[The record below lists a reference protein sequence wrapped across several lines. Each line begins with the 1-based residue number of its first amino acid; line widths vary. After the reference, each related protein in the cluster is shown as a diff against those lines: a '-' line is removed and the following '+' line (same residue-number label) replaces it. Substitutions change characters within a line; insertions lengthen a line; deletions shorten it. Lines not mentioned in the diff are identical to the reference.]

1 MSIMDFFRPGTA
13 PAPQANMSQQQQT
26 TQNGQ
31 QQTPPN
37 PSLTQ
42 DQVTAD
48 PAAAVDP
55 MDKFK
60 DLWAAPKP
68 VEGAPKE
75 FNPSAIFDL
84 NPESVQKA
92 VGSINFAEGITGEQ
106 LAAIQGGGE
115 DAVKVFA
122 AILNQSSAKAMSLST
137 TAAAKMIE
145 QAMTQATGAMD
156 GRINKQVKLN
166 AVNSQMQELNP
177 ALSSPAAAPMVQ
189 ALTTQFTNQ
198 FPMSSAAEIGTMVKE
213 YMGNFAALAAGKQ
226 EPKVDPVEAAKPDW
240 EQYMQS

>member
-13 PAPQANMSQQQQT
+13 PVPQANPAQQQQQT
-26 TQNGQ
+26 QAGQ

-42 DQVTAD
+42 DPVKTD
-48 PAAAVDP
+48 PAAQPDP

-60 DLWAAPKP
+60 ELWTPPKK
-68 VEGAPKE
+68 VEGAEEP
-75 FNPSAIFDL
+75 FNPSAIFNMD
-84 NPESVQKA
+84 PESIQKA

-122 AILNQSSAKAMSLST
+122 TILNQSSAKAMSLST

-145 QAMTQATGAMD
+145 QAMTKATGAMNGQID
-156 GRINKQVKLN
+156 KQVKLN
-166 AVNSQMQELNP
+166 QVNSQMQEFNP
-177 ALSSPAAAPMVQ
+177 ALNSPAAAPMIK

-198 FPMSSAAEIGTMVKE
+198 FPTSSPAEITALVKE
-213 YMGNFAALAAGKQ
+213 YMTNFAELAAGKK
-226 EPKVDPVEAAKPDW
+226 EPVVDPVEAAKPDW
-240 EQYMQS
+240 ESYMQS

>member
-1 MSIMDFFRPGTA
+1 MDFFRPGTA
-13 PAPQANMSQQQQT
+13 PAPQANPAQQT
-26 TQNGQ
+26 QQTPNGQ

-42 DQVTAD
+42 DAIAAD
-48 PAAAVDP
+48 PAAQPDP

-60 DLWAAPKP
+60 GLWDAPKK
-68 VEGAPKE
+68 VEGAPEE
-75 FNPSAIFDL
+75 FNPAAIFNLD
-84 NPESVQKA
+84 PESIQKA
-92 VGSINFAEGITGEQ
+92 VGGINFAEGITGDQ

-122 AILNQSSAKAMSLST
+122 QILNQSSAKAMSLST

-145 QAMTQATGAMD
+145 QAMTKATGAMN
-156 GRINKQVKLN
+156 GQINKQVKLN
-166 AVNSQMQELNP
+166 QVNSQMQELNP

-198 FPMSSAAEIGTMVKE
+198 FPMSSAAEISTMVKE

-240 EQYMQS
+240 EKYMTQ